1 MNSPEFIF
9 MINQRLALPYAYN
22 RIFYNTIC
30 NFLTYVPDEANYMKL
45 HMQMLSIYRDLN
57 H

>member
-30 NFLTYVPDEANYMKL
+30 NFLTYVPDEANYMNL
-45 HMQMLSIYRDLN
+45 LS
-57 H
+57 